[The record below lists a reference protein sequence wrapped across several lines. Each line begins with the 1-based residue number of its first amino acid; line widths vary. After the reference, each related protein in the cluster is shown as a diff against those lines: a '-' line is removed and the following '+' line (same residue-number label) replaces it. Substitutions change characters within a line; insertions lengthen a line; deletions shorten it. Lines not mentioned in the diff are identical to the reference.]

1 MCLDKVCHSVIYC
14 TARPIKSNFISNFYS
29 RVYGLNNTVKHYV
42 LSYMSR
48 VVVVGLR
55 AYHLNVPKLNTQHMI
70 DPSHDHTVADPGEG
84 PGGPA
89 PLLLDQTDAQR
100 AEKHFFWDRP
110 PLISGSGWSPPPHL
124 LSEGLDPPLPQ
135 FQCFSSKFNFFARLN
150 ANGILV

>member
-1 MCLDKVCHSVIYC
+1 
-14 TARPIKSNFISNFYS
+14 
-29 RVYGLNNTVKHYV
+29 
-42 LSYMSR
+42 MSR

-55 AYHLNVPKLNTQHMI
+55 AHYLIVPKLNTQHMI

-110 PLISGSGWSPPPHL
+110 PPLYQGLDDLPPPPTHYL
-124 LSEGLDPPLPQ
+124 
-135 FQCFSSKFNFFARLN
+135 K
-150 ANGILV
+150 V